1 MTQYRDQLRVQ
12 LAVDEGRRGK
22 PYRDTVGKLTIG
34 VGRNLDDVG
43 LSPDEIGLLLEND
56 INRAEAAAMRL
67 VPGFALLS
75 DARKCVIVNMAFNMG
90 AGTLATFTSTL
101 SAINRG
107 QWRQAAAGMRDS
119 LWAKQVGA
127 RAERL
132 AKMMEQG

>member
-1 MTQYRDQLRVQ
+1 MSYLEIVKAQLKI
-12 LAVDEGRRGK
+12 DESVKVK

-56 INRAEAAAMRL
+56 IARAELACRRL
-67 VPGFALLS
+67 IPAFGSLTE
-75 DARKCVIVNMAFNMG
+75 ARQCAVVSMAFNLG
-90 AGTLATFTSTL
+90 EAGFSKFTNTLTS
-101 SAINRG
+101 INHG
-107 QWRQAAAGMRDS
+107 QWRTAAAGMRAS

-132 AKMMEQG
+132 AVMMEQG